1 MNIDEFEAQIRDSL
15 ENALNQLQTATLM
28 LTTLERQVL
37 ESGNSIKTLSGVV
50 ETFIAQQR
58 ERDGVSRPN

>member
-1 MNIDEFEAQIRDSL
+1 MNIDEFEAQMRDSL
-15 ENALNQLQTATLM
+15 ERVLNQLQTATLM
-28 LTTLERQVL
+28 LTALETQIL
-37 ESGNSIKTLSGVV
+37 ESGDTIKNLSSVI